1 MAQRNWLRIGFTER
15 GDGGLDLSW
24 TKRLAEVDGVI
35 VVTKS
40 CNPGLREAVIQA
52 QKTVPVIVHAGCT
65 GLGSGTV
72 EPNVPH
78 PTRQLNWARELVDAG
93 LPATR
98 LVIRVD
104 PIIPN
109 KACAHAANRV
119 VRGAAQRG
127 LFDEG
132 ARLRASILDDYRH
145 VKRRFA
151 NAGLASVYEG
161 NRFAPNADEIA
172 LVADE
177 LAAAMPASV
186 TLETCAEA
194 GLAKALTERGAKAVA
209 QGCLS
214 LADIHEMGLDE
225 SRAPA
230 TTNGQNRGGC
240 LCLTC
245 KRELLTRKAQCPHGC
260 LYCYWKG

>member
-1 MAQRNWLRIGFTER
+1 MTQNNSLRIGFTER

-24 TKRLAEVDGVI
+24 ATRLAEVDGVI

-40 CNPGLREAVIQA
+40 CNPKLRAAVLEAQTH
-52 QKTVPVIVHAGCT
+52 KPVIVHAGCT

-72 EPNVPH
+72 EPHVPH
-78 PTRQLNWARELVDAG
+78 PTRQLDWMRELVDAG

-109 KACAHAANRV
+109 PACAHAAALV
-119 VRGAAQRG
+119 VRGAAARG
-127 LFDEG
+127 LFAQG

-145 VKRRFA
+145 VKQRFR
-151 NAGLASVYEG
+151 NAGLTTVYDG
-161 NRFAPNADEIA
+161 DRFAPNAAEIA

-177 LAAAMPASV
+177 LAAAMPDDVA
-186 TLETCAEA
+186 LETCAEA
-194 GLAKALTERGAKAVA
+194 GLAKAIAERGKKALA

-214 LADIHEMGLDE
+214 LADIREMGLDE
-225 SRAPA
+225 TRAPR

-260 LYCYWKG
+260 LYCYWRG